1 MSMHIVPPNVWK
13 VERDKLIWIYTR
25 GPARRAM
32 QGLQHQLHR
41 GEKSHN
47 GREQIF
53 LRKCFFWLEEID
65 LCALQYIRQ
74 AASHQAMQKGHQE
87 RVVVIILS
95 FSLGAGLVT
104 LAWGK
109 CYNVA
114 ATWPLA
120 RCPMGEEV
128 AFPGNLEKKLT
139 IWKGFLSARKGEQV
153 KWACCKTTDND
164 PS

>member
-41 GEKSHN
+41 GEKSHKMAESRFFW
-47 GREQIF
+47 GREV
-53 LRKCFFWLEEID
+53 FFWLEEID
-65 LCALQYIRQ
+65 LCALRYIRQASQ

-109 CYNVA
+109 CYMA
-114 ATWPLA
+114 SGKMSDGWRSCISRESGKEIDDLK
-120 RCPMGEEV
+120 RFSLG
-128 AFPGNLEKKLT
+128 KKRRASKVGALQNN
-139 IWKGFLSARKGEQV
+139 W
-153 KWACCKTTDND
+153 
-164 PS
+164 

>member
-13 VERDKLIWIYTR
+13 VERDKLIWIYTG

-53 LRKCFFWLEEID
+53 LRKWVFFLLEEID
-65 LCALQYIRQ
+65 LCALRYIRQASQ

-109 CYNVA
+109 CYMA
-114 ATWPLA
+114 SGKMSDWW
-120 RCPMGEEV
+120 RSCISRESGEEIDDLKR
-128 AFPGNLEKKLT
+128 FSLGKKRRASKVGALQNN
-139 IWKGFLSARKGEQV
+139 W
-153 KWACCKTTDND
+153 
-164 PS
+164 